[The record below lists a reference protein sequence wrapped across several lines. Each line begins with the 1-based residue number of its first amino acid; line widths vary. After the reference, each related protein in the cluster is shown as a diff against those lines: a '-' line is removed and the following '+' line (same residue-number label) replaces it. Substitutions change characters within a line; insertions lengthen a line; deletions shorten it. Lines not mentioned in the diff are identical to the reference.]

1 MASIVDVEG
10 IGAKHGATLTAAG
23 VRTTQALLAAGGTR
37 KGRAALAK
45 ATKISDKRLLEWVN
59 HVDLMRVR
67 GVGSEYADLLE
78 AAGVDTVV
86 ELRKRKAAALTARMA
101 EVNATKKLVR
111 QLPVESQVTRWIDH
125 AKTLER
131 AVSH

>member
-1 MASIVDVEG
+1 
-10 IGAKHGATLTAAG
+10 
-23 VRTTQALLAAGGTR
+23 
-37 KGRAALAK
+37 
-45 ATKISDKRLLEWVN
+45 
-59 HVDLMRVR
+59 MRVR